1 MKKFLFFILLCLVPS
16 FSFAQEDDSVTV
28 ELVSNEPISAYGD
41 RGTWNSTYNEPGA
54 AIYYEEQYHLFVN
67 GYSGFPGD
75 NAIGYRVS
83 DDGITYEWATEEPI
97 LYSQFMPNDPIAI
110 AAMDV
115 LVQDDGTWVLY
126 YYNFNSSSW
135 PHVQATIGRATA
147 ESPIG
152 PWTADENPVLL
163 GGEEGAWDEK
173 SVAYASVIATE
184 DGYVMFYIGE
194 NATGVERLGRATSQ
208 DGITWEKDP
217 EPVFEL
223 DESLG
228 EATSFVVN
236 KVIFDG
242 ERWILA
248 YKNSR
253 SSIGLAFSEDG
264 ITWERY
270 TNNPII
276 TYREIPDAVR
286 MGYMNFMQDDM
297 GNYWLF
303 MEVNGGSRTQV
314 YAARVTI
321 P

>member
-1 MKKFLFFILLCLVPS
+1 MKKFLVFISLWLVS
-16 FSFAQEDDSVTV
+16 SLSFAQEDASVTV
-28 ELVSNEPISAYGD
+28 ELVSDEPVSAYGD
-41 RGTWNSTYNEPGA
+41 TGSWNSIYNEPGA
-54 AIYYEEQYHLFVN
+54 AIYYEGQYHLFVN
-67 GYSGFPGD
+67 GYSGFPRD

-83 DDGITYEWATEEPI
+83 EDGITYEWATEEPI
-97 LYSQFMPNDPIAI
+97 LHSESMPNNPIAI

-115 LVQDDGTWVLY
+115 EVQDDGTWVLY
-126 YYNFNSSSW
+126 YYNFNSSNW
-135 PHVQATIGRATA
+135 PHIQATIGRATA

-152 PWTADENPVLL
+152 PWTADENPILV
-163 GGEEGAWDEK
+163 GGEAGAWDEM

-194 NATGVERLGRATSQ
+194 NAAGVEQLGRATSQ

-223 DESLG
+223 DASLG
-228 EATSFVVN
+228 EAPSFVVN

-253 SSIGLAFSEDG
+253 SGIGLAFSEDG

-276 TYREIPDAVR
+276 TYQEIPGAVR

-297 GNYWLF
+297 GSYWLF